1 MQAVLNI
8 KVGGLDFKWLL
19 LVGLYVG
26 VVLAGFR
33 DPVRVMDWILG
44 LGFVYC

>member
-1 MQAVLNI
+1 MQAALNI
-8 KVGGLDFKWLL
+8 GVGSLDSKWLL
-19 LVGLYVG
+19 LVSLYAG

-33 DPVRVMDWILG
+33 GPVRVMDWMLG